1 MSYQLRDRPRSLWS
15 LCGSVVEHWSVESKG
30 PRFHSSR
37 GLRIFSLSHARD
49 KTKKGSL
56 CCNNSCWAYDNI
68 NWCLTRFSSTQWT
81 INSSCTRKEVLFQ
94 WPWLLSIPLPGNA
107 SCSSTLF
114 LSIVMQFSDGIL
126 KVSNIKFNIIF
137 TLLVLWK
144 LELVWGSNMILLFT
158 YLSWFIC
165 TKIKINNIWFKW
177 CNDYITKSYQSQ
189 PVTHIQL

>member
-37 GLRIFSLSHARD
+37 GLRIFSLSHACD

-56 CCNNSCWAYDNI
+56 CRNNSCQAYDNI
-68 NWCLTRFSSTQWT
+68 HWYHTRFSSTQWT
-81 INSSCTRKEVLFQ
+81 INSSCTQKEVLFQ

-114 LSIVMQFSDGIL
+114 LSIVMQFSDKIL
-126 KVSNIKFNIIF
+126 KVSTIKFNIIF

-144 LELVWGSNMILLFT
+144 LELVWGSNMMLLFT

-165 TKIKINNIWFKW
+165 TK
-177 CNDYITKSYQSQ
+177 
-189 PVTHIQL
+189 